1 MSLQSPKNKKVHHI
15 LKKSQEQLTRFKE
28 DGSQYNIWP
37 YPAIPADGS
46 EQHLKEIFESDSD
59 NQLDERKLSLS
70 FVNETEQRIKEKG
83 FASYG
88 DYDDEDDEMHIRM
101 AISKQNHETKKF
113 FG

>member
-1 MSLQSPKNKKVHHI
+1 MSLQSPKNKQVHHI

-70 FVNETEQRIKEKG
+70 FVND
-83 FASYG
+83 G
-88 DYDDEDDEMHIRM
+88 DYDDEDDETDIRM
-101 AISKQNHETKKF
+101 AISKQNQETKRF